1 MMTSNTDPSQ
11 GVGRR
16 NEPVM
21 RNPHDMQIDKE
32 TGLPV
37 TIAPDGE
44 KQQTTGDKAPPDERL
59 KIDPDSRIPR
69 PVQPDLA

>member
-1 MMTSNTDPSQ
+1 MPSNTDSSR
-11 GVGRR
+11 GAGRR

-21 RNPHDMQIDKE
+21 DNPHDMQIDKE

-37 TIAPDGE
+37 TITPDGE
-44 KQQTTGDKAPPDERL
+44 SKHPATDEVAPEERL
-59 KIDPDSRIPR
+59 RIDPDSRIPR

>member
-1 MMTSNTDPSQ
+1 MSMKTDQSS
-11 GVGRR
+11 GVGRG
-16 NEPVM
+16 NQPVM
-21 RNPHDMQIDKE
+21 RNPHDMQIDEE

-37 TIAPDGE
+37 TITPDGE
-44 KQQTTGDKAPPDERL
+44 KVGKHDQDTAGKKGL

>member
-1 MMTSNTDPSQ
+1 MMPLKTDKSN

-37 TIAPDGE
+37 AIAPDGE
-44 KQQTTGDKAPPDERL
+44 KESSAENKAARDDGL
-59 KIDPDSRIPR
+59 KIDPHSRMPR
-69 PVQPDLA
+69 PIQPDLA

>member
-1 MMTSNTDPSQ
+1 MPSNIDSSRGT
-11 GVGRR
+11 GR
-16 NEPVM
+16 NGPVM
-21 RNPHDMQIDKE
+21 RNPHDMQIDEE

-44 KQQTTGDKAPPDERL
+44 SEPPNEGNVAPDDRL